1 MSDLSELLQDC
12 VPLAEAKRP
21 NWEFLAKA
29 RELEE
34 LGFERLGK
42 DLRDRVLKAEK
53 LGSIKAEGYL
63 CVTNDKINAFL
74 RRKAQE
80 YNESVVKKY
89 GKKREAGIEEI
100 QKAMNTRGD
109 MAWRQYSQSI
119 TIDSSE
125 NERSNLWFSSE
136 NEGSNPWSS
145 SATPL
150 SNFTFGSS
158 TFGMSSDLVALTHD
172 FLSPSKERIAGFMWQ
187 ERRIDEYEGL
197 PPAHALTALK
207 TAKAKE
213 IFDYFTIASV
223 SHVKDPLLL
232 GRINGSE
239 DRFFLAQWGDDVALD
254 DVI

>member
-1 MSDLSELLQDC
+1 MNDLSELLQDC
-12 VPLAEAKRP
+12 APLAEAKRP

-53 LGSIKAEGYL
+53 LGSIKSEGYL
-63 CVTNDKINAFL
+63 CITNDKINAFL

-89 GKKREAGIEEI
+89 GKKKESSAEEI
-100 QKAMNTRGD
+100 WKALNGEFELE
-109 MAWRQYSQSI
+109 WKKYSNSI
-119 TIDSSE
+119 TLDSSE
-125 NERSNLWFSSE
+125 NQVSNQSFSSE
-136 NEGSNPWSS
+136 
-145 SATPL
+145 APL
-150 SNFTFGSS
+150 PTFTFGSS
-158 TFGMSSDLVALTHD
+158 AFGMSSDLVALTQD
-172 FLSPSKERIAGFMWQ
+172 FLSPSKERISGFMWK
-187 ERRIDEYEGL
+187 EERIDQYEAL

-232 GRINGSE
+232 GRIHGSE
-239 DRFFLAQWGDDVALD
+239 DRFYLAQWGEDVALD